1 MTQVPAPSTQRPKL
15 LESFRDELRVRRYAP
30 RTGKTYESWI
40 RRFIRFHHQRH
51 PREMGTTEIHQFLT
65 HLAVVEQVSASTRN
79 QALSALLFLY
89 RYVLKSDVGN
99 LDGLVRA
106 HRPKKLPLVL
116 TQGEVRSVVN
126 QLAGVNALVVRLI
139 YGTGLRIEEAM
150 MLRVKDLDFERREV
164 IVRAGKGDKDRRTVL
179 PGRLVQPLQQHLKM
193 VKSIH
198 AKDLSEGWG
207 KVLLPD
213 ALARKYASAAQE
225 WIWQWVFP
233 QQYRWRNRQTGTQ
246 GRHHLDKSVIQK
258 AVRKAVLASGLSKPA
273 GCHTFRH
280 SFATH
285 LLEAGYDIRTIQE
298 LLGHT
303 DVRTTMIYTH
313 VLNRGPGGIISPE
326 DRL

>member
-1 MTQVPAPSTQRPKL
+1 MTQVPASSSQRPKL

-40 RRFIRFHHQRH
+40 RCFIRFHHLRR
-51 PREMGTTEIHQFLT
+51 PRVMDTVEIHQFLT
-65 HLAVVEQVSASTRN
+65 HLAV
-79 QALSALLFLY
+79 
-89 RYVLKSDVGN
+89 
-99 LDGLVRA
+99 
-106 HRPKKLPLVL
+106 
-116 TQGEVRSVVN
+116 
-126 QLAGVNALVVRLI
+126 VVRLI

-150 MLRVKDLDFERREV
+150 MLRVKDLDFERRV
-164 IVRAGKGDKDRRTVL
+164 VTVRAGKGNKDRRTVL
-179 PGRLVQPLQQHLKM
+179 PGRLVEPLQHHLKM

-207 KVLLPD
+207 KLLLPD
-213 ALARKYASAAQE
+213 ALARKYVSAAQE
-225 WIWQWVFP
+225 WVWQWVFP